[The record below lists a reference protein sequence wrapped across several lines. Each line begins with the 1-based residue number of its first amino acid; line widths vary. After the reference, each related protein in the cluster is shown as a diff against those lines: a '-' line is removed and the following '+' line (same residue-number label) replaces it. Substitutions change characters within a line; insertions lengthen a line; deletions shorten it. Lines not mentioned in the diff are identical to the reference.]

1 MRARVEERTP
11 FPWAVKEPLL
21 KETNGLCA
29 HCGVE
34 LDRYTNLSV
43 DHFIPLNKG
52 GSNDPDNLTV
62 LCDDCNLEKSD
73 MILPVSWYPHLGKKK
88 KDIMIAGMRRY
99 MKETDYLSVDNLVP
113 MDTFRIEV
121 PITIEKRNRTIRMPA
136 YIQGIRMTRDDAF
149 AWLMEYKRSLSYKDA
164 QSTFTHPSQFEAPCF
179 MLKKGDVEVA
189 MVNPWLRREWDDEV
203 KTYNNTVCVDWF
215 FAPTLP
221 KRDYLP
227 EMLQYLAYGVEH
239 YIAGA
244 MSSGMD
250 TACAVLFSHRC
261 YASDAY
267 CKPVFDHLAS
277 GRADSTEE
285 AVARNSRQASQIRII
300 TAFNIIGERKACEQL
315 KKRMR
320 EENGDNL
327 MSFHDVAKENEALN
341 RRLEGESNGNKV

>member
-29 HCGVE
+29 HCGVK

-62 LCDDCNLEKSD
+62 LCDSCNLEKSD
-73 MILPVSWYPHLGKKK
+73 MILPVSWYSYLGKKK
-88 KDIMIAGMRRY
+88 RDVMAAGMRRY
-99 MKETDYLSVDNLVP
+99 MRETDYLSADNLVP
-113 MDTFRIEV
+113 MDMFRIEV
-121 PITIEKRNRTIRMPA
+121 PINIQKRNQKLRMPA
-136 YIQGIRMTRDDAF
+136 YIHGIRMTREDAF

-164 QSTFTHPSQFEAPCF
+164 QSTFTHSSEFPAPCF
-179 MLKKGDVEVA
+179 MLKKGDIEVA
-189 MVNPWLRREWDDEV
+189 MVNPWLCREWDDKM
-203 KTYNNTVCVDWF
+203 KTYNNTVCIDWF
-215 FAPTLP
+215 FAPALP

-244 MSSGMD
+244 MSAGMD
-250 TACAVLFSHRC
+250 TACAVLFKHRC
-261 YASDAY
+261 YVSDAY
-267 CKPVFDHLAS
+267 CKKVFDRLAS
-277 GRADSTEE
+277 GRADTTED
-285 AVARNSRQASQIRII
+285 AVARNSRQTSKIRIV
-300 TAFNIIGERKACEQL
+300 TAFNIIGERKACEKL
-315 KKRMR
+315 KKQMR

-327 MSFHDVAKENEALN
+327 MSFQDVAKENEVLN
-341 RRLEGESNGNKV
+341 MRLEGGSNGNKV